1 MRRRN
6 GAALVSTA
14 RAEVGGPT
22 QVLPETSWVHSS
34 FLSVPGQRGDRP
46 GSTLSK
52 SEDNVCSVSKQMISE
67 DSKSA
72 LLLDA
77 FSVYYVLVKL
87 SRYHRLRDLPS
98 PLLAY
103 ADRLRVPTS
112 M

>member
-1 MRRRN
+1 MRRRKWYRP
-6 GAALVSTA
+6 GVDYESRVA
-14 RAEVGGPT
+14 GPT

-87 SRYHRLRDLPS
+87 SRYHRLQDLPS
-98 PLLAY
+98 PLPAY
-103 ADRLRVPTS
+103 AVRLRVPTS